1 MGYLGYPEVLLRW
14 QIQETKHRPLHQDYV
29 SEGRGKRR
37 GELRRGRTENFF
49 FNFRSASVSIR
60 RWVANGINMGLSK

>member
-29 SEGRGKRR
+29 SEGRGRK
-37 GELRRGRTENFF
+37 GGR
-49 FNFRSASVSIR
+49 ASPGAYR
-60 RWVANGINMGLSK
+60 EFLF